1 MIVIN
6 NRTDRP
12 WFVCQIWRGVT
23 GQNIQGNWVFG
34 DEIEVADIDTHPSKI
49 LFRHNQC
56 SLPFSDLFKVM
67 EVLNPDTERFYK
79 EV

>member
-12 WFVCQIWRGVT
+12 WLVCQIWRGVT
-23 GQNIQGNWVFG
+23 AKNIQDNWICG
-34 DEIEVADIDTHPSKI
+34 EDIEVADIDTHPTKI

-56 SLPFSDLFKVM
+56 SLPFLYLFKVI
-67 EVLNPDTERFYK
+67 EVLNPDTEQYYK